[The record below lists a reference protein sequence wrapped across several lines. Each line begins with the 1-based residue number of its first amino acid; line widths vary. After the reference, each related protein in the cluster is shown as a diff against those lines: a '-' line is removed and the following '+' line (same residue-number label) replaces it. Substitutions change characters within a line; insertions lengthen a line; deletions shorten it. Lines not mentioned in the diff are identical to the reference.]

1 MKKILLSIILI
12 CLSFVSNAE
21 ENYDKQLDNLFNQ
34 LRSTRNSI
42 AAKEIESK
50 IWKIWTTHP
59 SEESLTS
66 LLAKGSYYM
75 SQNQLTSAHN
85 VFSKAIE
92 LDPKWAEAWNKRAT
106 VLYLMG
112 NYELS
117 QNDIDEV
124 LKLEKRHFGA
134 LSGQGMVQ
142 TALKNY
148 QKAID
153 SYIEAHKIYP
163 SMKTPLIMIEKL
175 QLQLQKQSMSTGI
188 WIAIRMQLHRQLS
201 EGALDFL
208 FRSALRNSQYLI
220 VIFGHD

>member
-1 MKKILLSIILI
+1 MKKILLSIIFI
-12 CLSFVSNAE
+12 SLSSILYAN
-21 ENYDKQLDNLFNQ
+21 ENNDAKLDNLFNQ
-34 LRSTRNSI
+34 LKSTSSLI
-42 AAKEIESK
+42 DAKKIESK
-50 IWKIWTTHP
+50 IWKMWTTHP
-59 SEESLTS
+59 SEESLTN

-175 QLQLQKQSMSTGI
+175 QV
-188 WIAIRMQLHRQLS
+188 
-201 EGALDFL
+201 
-208 FRSALRNSQYLI
+208 LI
-220 VIFGHD
+220 QQESI